1 MIKVIAFDFGGVLG
15 PDADDWSNT
24 FKQIPKLTGLTESIL
39 QNLFNLHWPKL
50 KTGEES
56 MKTFWSF
63 VALESKNKIKPERLR
78 RTYNNSIFV
87 NRGILKLIRELKKK
101 YQVVLL
107 ANDSDDDYI
116 IKTKKLKL
124 NKIFDKLYCSS
135 QLGISK
141 PNPEIFNYVLKDLGI
156 KPQEAL
162 FIDNQEDNIK
172 TAESLGINS
181 ILFTNYTETVTH
193 IKKCCN

>member
-24 FKQIPKLTGLTESIL
+24 FKQIPKLTGLTESTL

-56 MKTFWSF
+56 MKTFWQF
-63 VALESKNKIKPERLR
+63 VAKESPKEINPEKL
-78 RTYNNSIFV
+78 
-87 NRGILKLIRELKKK
+87 RGIYNKSIYVKKEALKLIGDLRKK
-101 YQVVLL
+101 YKIILL

-124 NKIFDKLYCSS
+124 NKVFDKLYCSS

-141 PNPEIFNYVLKDLGI
+141 PNPKIFNYVLKDLGI

>member
-1 MIKVIAFDFGGVLG
+1 MG
-15 PDADDWSNT
+15 PDADDWYGA
-24 FKQIPKLTGLTESIL
+24 FKEIPKITGLSEEKL
-39 QNLFNLHWPKL
+39 QDLFEFHWPKL
-50 KTGEES
+50 KVGKES
-56 MKTFWSF
+56 MKTFWQF
-63 VALESKNKIKPERLR
+63 VAKESPKEINPNKLR
-78 RTYNNSIFV
+78 EIYNNSIYV
-87 NRGILKLIRELKKK
+87 KKEALKLIDNLRKK
-101 YQVVLL
+101 YKIILL
-107 ANDSDDDYI
+107 ANDSDDDYM

-124 NKIFDKLYCSS
+124 NKVFDKLYCSS

-141 PNPEIFNYVLKDLGI
+141 PDKEIFEYVLKDQ
-156 KPQEAL
+156 KVNPSEAL